1 MQLRAIEVWETHIA
15 NSEVRRAAVF
25 DGFDASS
32 DERLI
37 LSDVYEAEVSFPER
51 PAKTMSQ
58 ESSYRHE
65 LSLRDEQIRRELD
78 LRQESFR
85 AEQAA
90 RDKALDDKFSGFFAA
105 QAERDKRLDG
115 ELEVYRRESRQI
127 FQTLTRDIDRLGSIK
142 ANIWGAM
149 VTTIVILVAVGALA
163 LTAFQAGAVKQ
174 PLSVEAA
181 QPTDSAAPAL
191 AAPAK

>member
-1 MQLRAIEVWETHIA
+1 VVTAKASEKAESYWNERQANRLAVMGAIEGVGIGDFAHVEIGPPPVHTKPMNDI
-15 NSEVRRAAVF
+15 
-25 DGFDASS
+25 
-32 DERLI
+32 
-37 LSDVYEAEVSFPER
+37 
-51 PAKTMSQ
+51 T
-58 ESSYRHE
+58 RHE
-65 LSLRDEQIRRELD
+65 LDAKLEVIE
-78 LRQESFR
+78 
-85 AEQAA
+85 A
-90 RDKALDDKFSGFFAA
+90 RMDGRVASIEAKIDGFLSA

-115 ELEVYRRESRQI
+115 ELEASRRESRQI
-127 FQTLTRDIDRLGSIK
+127 FQTLSRDIDRLGSIK